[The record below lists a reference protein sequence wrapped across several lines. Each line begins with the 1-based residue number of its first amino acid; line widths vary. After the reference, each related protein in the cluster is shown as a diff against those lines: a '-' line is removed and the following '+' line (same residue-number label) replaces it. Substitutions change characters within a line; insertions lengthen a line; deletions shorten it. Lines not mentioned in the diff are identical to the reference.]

1 MIKNENKKNQQTE
14 KKSILCTVG
23 RTGSGKNYISERL
36 STILNYPL
44 VVSHTTRPKRDNETN
59 GVEHWFDSKEEFD
72 TLMQNNTVI
81 AYTKIGEYEYCA
93 LLEDIG
99 DNAIYIIDPHG
110 IEYLKENFKDQ
121 INLKIIYIYCDEYIR
136 RARAST
142 RSDFKIAW
150 EDRNKAEDE
159 QFTEFEMNRPW
170 DLLIDN
176 SHANLNMD
184 WVKKQVKWM
193 MERETK
199 NDI

>member
-14 KKSILCTVG
+14 KKTILCTVG

-36 STILNYPL
+36 STILDYPL

-110 IEYLKENFKDQ
+110 IEYLKQNFKDQ

-159 QFTEFEMNRPW
+159 QFTEFEANRPW

-199 NDI
+199 NGI

>member
-14 KKSILCTVG
+14 KKTILCIVG

-36 STILNYPL
+36 STILDYPL

-72 TLMQNNTVI
+72 DLMQNNTVI

-110 IEYLKENFKDQ
+110 IEYLKQNFKNQ
-121 INLKIIYIYCDEYIR
+121 INLKIIYMYCDEYIR

-142 RSDFKIAW
+142 RSDFKTKW
-150 EDRNKAEDE
+150 EQRNKDEDA
-159 QFTEFEMNRPW
+159 QFTEFESNRKW
-170 DLLIDN
+170 NLLIDN
-176 SHANLNMD
+176 SKAVLDMTAIT
-184 WVKKQVKWM
+184 KKVRRM
-193 MERETK
+193 LESH
-199 NDI
+199 

>member
-1 MIKNENKKNQQTE
+1 MNNENKKT
-14 KKSILCTVG
+14 IICIVG
-23 RTGSGKNYISERL
+23 RTSSGKDYISKRL
-36 STILNYPL
+36 STILDYPL

-72 TLMQNNTVI
+72 NLMQNNTVI

-99 DNAIYIIDPHG
+99 DNAIYIIDPKG
-110 IEYLKENFKDQ
+110 IEYLKQNFKDQ

-142 RSDFKIAW
+142 RSDFKDAW
-150 EDRNKAEDE
+150 EKRNKDEDA

-199 NDI
+199 NGI

>member
-1 MIKNENKKNQQTE
+1 MDKNETMNKKT
-14 KKSILCTVG
+14 IICIVG
-23 RTGSGKNYISERL
+23 RTSSGKDYISKRL

-59 GVEHWFDSKEEFD
+59 GVEHWFDNKEEFD

-99 DNAIYIIDPHG
+99 DNAIYIIDAKG
-110 IEYLKENFKDQ
+110 IEYLKQNFKDK
-121 INLKIIYIYCDEYIR
+121 IKLKIIYVYCDEYIR

-142 RSDFKIAW
+142 RSDFKTAW

-159 QFTEFEMNRPW
+159 QFTEFEANRPW

-193 MERETK
+193 LERG
-199 NDI
+199 N

>member
-1 MIKNENKKNQQTE
+1 MNKKT
-14 KKSILCTVG
+14 IIAIAG
-23 RTGSGKNYISERL
+23 RSSSGKTYIAKRL
-36 STILNYPL
+36 STILGYKE
-44 VVSHTTRPKRDNETN
+44 VVSHTTRPIRSNETN
-59 GVEHWFDSKEEFD
+59 GVEHWFDSKEEF
-72 TLMQNNTVI
+72 QNVLDNQTVI

-93 LLEDIG
+93 TLEDIE
-99 DNAIYIIDPHG
+99 DNCIYVIDPLG
-110 IEYLKENFKDQ
+110 IEYLKEHFKDQ

-142 RSDFKIAW
+142 RSDFKVAW

-159 QFTEFEMNRPW
+159 QFTEFEANRPW

>member
-1 MIKNENKKNQQTE
+1 MDKNETMNKKT
-14 KKSILCTVG
+14 IICIVG
-23 RTGSGKNYISERL
+23 RTSSGKDYISKRL
-36 STILNYPL
+36 STILDYPL

-59 GVEHWFDSKEEFD
+59 GVEHWFDSKEDFD

-99 DNAIYIIDPHG
+99 DNAIYIIDAKG
-110 IEYLKENFKDQ
+110 IEYLKQNFKDQ

-159 QFTEFEMNRPW
+159 QFTEFEANRPW

-193 MERETK
+193 LEWG
-199 NDI
+199 N